1 MFNPMSA
8 YVKQL
13 TKLARAYRAAEEAIV
28 SAFFAEPRKR
38 LDHLQWLRAQAFK
51 EYSAIKPIF
60 SALAKLYPEVDRQID
75 RHQFEELTEKLA
87 DETKHARLV
96 MDLLEELTGKKVTF
110 ADLLWLPE
118 DRKLAKIRGRYSK
131 SLATLL
137 HGNGA
142 IKTKEIRRQDEE
154 LERAAITLTE
164 GGGGALYEV
173 CSRLKKTGVEG
184 KVARVFREIL
194 RDEVGHKETGA
205 RALAAVVK
213 TKTGFK
219 RAARII
225 AEVSSQRLRMRNEQF
240 GFPMSVDE
248 MMILDQHA
256 RVSATNKPSTAKP
269 QPKQILPRRTQR
281 GRAATKATSLTS
293 PQRRRV
299 HRDRSIS

>member
-1 MFNPMSA
+1 MTD
-8 YVKQL
+8 YVKRL
-13 TKLARAYRAAEEAIV
+13 TRLARAYADAECAV
-28 SAFFAEPRKR
+28 VAAFFAEPRKR

-240 GFPMSVDE
+240 GFPMSEKEVQA
-248 MMILDQHA
+248 LDKRAGQL
-256 RVSATNKPSTAKP
+256 ATD
-269 QPKQILPRRTQR
+269 L
-281 GRAATKATSLTS
+281 
-293 PQRRRV
+293 
-299 HRDRSIS
+299 